1 MEKKLVAKLKRTNY
15 HIKYFCGGIIVK
27 YMKTLYTLFNFY
39 ANNTRKLRGKLV
51 QDIHTTYNVW
61 IVLRQILVDTINGLT

>member
-1 MEKKLVAKLKRTNY
+1 
-15 HIKYFCGGIIVK
+15 
-27 YMKTLYTLFNFY
+27 MKTLYTLFNFY